1 MQKALIAMLI
11 TGVMFFA
18 DNVAWG
24 LSAEPWQTGEL
35 VEKSELIVVGKVIE
49 PGKGSA
55 TVEVSETL
63 KGEAIKVV
71 KITGIR
77 KWRGQPETLPQDKEY
92 LLFLSKVDGEYEIVG
107 SNRHLEG
114 LREPGVKEEAKK
126 VIQEKKKAD
135 K

>member
-1 MQKALIAMLI
+1 MQKSLIAMLI

-24 LSAEPWQTGEL
+24 LSAAPWQTEEL
-35 VEKSELIVVGKVIE
+35 VEKSELIVVGKIIE
-49 PGKGSA
+49 TGKGAA
-55 TVEVSETL
+55 TVEVSEIL
-63 KGEAIKVV
+63 KGEAVKVV

-92 LLFLSKVDGEYEIVG
+92 LLFLSKVDGEYQIVG

-114 LREPGVKEEAKK
+114 LREPAVKEEAKK
-126 VIQEKKKAD
+126 VIQGKLKRR
-135 K
+135 